1 MPWILVHTKAAKLM
15 MGLSGSEVV
24 GIEPLNSA
32 MDLYCGRLILGSR
45 MVEDVS

>member
-32 MDLYCGRLILGSR
+32 MDLLDLLWKTDTG
-45 MVEDVS
+45 